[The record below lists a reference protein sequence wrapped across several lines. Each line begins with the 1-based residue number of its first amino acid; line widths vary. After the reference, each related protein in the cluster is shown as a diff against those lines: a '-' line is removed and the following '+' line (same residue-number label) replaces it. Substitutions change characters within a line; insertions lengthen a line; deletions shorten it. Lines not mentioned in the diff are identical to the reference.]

1 MKSKFKVYF
10 PCYFSYF
17 ISGAIV
23 LMVGTILPF
32 IKDETGINYS
42 AAGGLLSAFAI
53 GNLLASFV
61 YPPVKNIIGRRA
73 ASSIMLAFIPISLI
87 IVSMLPPLW
96 VMTVMI
102 LFTGIGRG
110 TVTITN
116 NAVIND
122 NAQEKSAAL
131 NVLHTVFAAGAFV
144 SPFFTNAIL
153 LAGGSWRIVLYI
165 LSACAVLS
173 AIGYSIFLDNGD
185 KVNNEKEKGN
195 WNFVR
200 QPVFYVFGLLL
211 FFYLG
216 VENCVNGW
224 FVTYFKS
231 MGIMSDAYANIL
243 VSITW
248 IMVMCGRLLTAWLS
262 KRISRGI
269 LIMSDCILAGVFF
282 VILITASDIM
292 VITVAI
298 AGLGFFFAGIYP
310 TCIAGAGTAIL
321 GSTEGMSMLIAIAAL
336 GGIITPKIVGVVAD
350 NMSMTAAIFTLII
363 NVIGMFI
370 MSVIQFMMKGRKA

>member
-1 MKSKFKVYF
+1 MKSKLKVYF

-61 YPPVKNIIGRRA
+61 YPPVKKIIGRRA
-73 ASSIMLAFIPISLI
+73 ASSIMLAFIPISLV

-96 VMTVMI
+96 VMTVMF
-102 LFTGIGRG
+102 LLAGIGRG

-122 NAQEKSAAL
+122 NAHEKSAAL
-131 NVLHTVFAAGAFV
+131 NVLHTVFAAGAFI

-165 LSACAVLS
+165 LSACALFA
-173 AIGYSIFLDNGD
+173 AISYGILLDNGE
-185 KVNNEKEKGN
+185 KSSSEKETGN
-195 WNFVR
+195 WNFIR
-200 QPVFYVFGLLL
+200 QPVFYVFGFLL

-269 LIMSDCILAGVFF
+269 LILSDCVMAGVFF
-282 VILITASDIM
+282 VVLITASDII

-363 NVIGMFI
+363 NVIGMFV
-370 MSVIQFMMKGRKA
+370 MSVVQFMMKRKKA